1 MSTQEYGRPDDS
13 VDVSDEIAGAVV
25 ASDAALHEANRA
37 AHRLARAY
45 LDWSDAY
52 ERKVRDYTPE
62 NERAYRPVAAKL
74 SAAVETYEDALR
86 RVSPGRTE
94 EGE

>member
-25 ASDAALHEANRA
+25 ASDATLHEANKAAHQVARA
-37 AHRLARAY
+37 ALE
-45 LDWSDAY
+45 Y
-52 ERKVRDYTPE
+52 EREEP
-62 NERAYRPVAAKL
+62 
-74 SAAVETYEDALR
+74 AAVEQWPELEAALSRYRVALR